1 MYIVMVASEC
11 APVAKV
17 GGMADVVFGLS
28 RELEIRGHEVHSILP
43 KYDCM
48 RYDHIWDLH
57 VCLGDLWVPWHGG
70 AIHCTVWFGF
80 VHGRKCFFIE
90 SHSDDNFFNRGH
102 LYGFWDDA
110 TRFAFFSK
118 AALEFLLKDNRRPDI
133 IHCHDWQTGLVP
145 VLLYETYQHVG
156 MHNQRVCYTI
166 HNFMHQ
172 GVTGDYILHATGLG
186 RPQHFFSYERLRDNF
201 NPFAL
206 NLIKGGIVYSNFVTT
221 VSRTHA
227 HEARYTDQGC
237 GLGHTLETHQNK
249 FGGVLNGIDYDVW
262 NPEIDNLIPFRYSK
276 EVLGGKYRNKETLR
290 EQLWLEKTFKPII
303 AYIGRLDS
311 QKGVHL
317 IRHSVFV
324 ALQTGAQ
331 FVLLGSSPDEA
342 INREFW
348 HLKQH
353 LNESPDC
360 HLELGFNEELAHLI
374 YAGADM
380 IIVPSLFEPCG
391 LTQMIALK
399 YGTVPIVRATG
410 GLADTVFDRDY
421 SSKPVSERNG
431 YVFYQSDYP
440 AIESALQRAVG
451 LWYGYPEEFQ
461 RLIIQGMHYDYSWRH
476 PGQDY
481 VNIYEY
487 IRAK

>member
-1 MYIVMVASEC
+1 MS
-11 APVAKV
+11 
-17 GGMADVVFGLS
+17 
-28 RELEIRGHEVHSILP
+28 
-43 KYDCM
+43 
-48 RYDHIWDLH
+48 
-57 VCLGDLWVPWHGG
+57 
-70 AIHCTVWFGF
+70 
-80 VHGRKCFFIE
+80 
-90 SHSDDNFFNRGH
+90 
-102 LYGFWDDA
+102 
-110 TRFAFFSK
+110 
-118 AALEFLLKDNRRPDI
+118 
-133 IHCHDWQTGLVP
+133 
-145 VLLYETYQHVG
+145 
-156 MHNQRVCYTI
+156 
-166 HNFMHQ
+166 
-172 GVTGDYILHATGLG
+172 
-186 RPQHFFSYERLRDNF
+186 
-201 NPFAL
+201 
-206 NLIKGGIVYSNFVTT
+206 
-221 VSRTHA
+221 
-227 HEARYTDQGC
+227 
-237 GLGHTLETHQNK
+237 
-249 FGGVLNGIDYDVW
+249 NGIDYDVW

-276 EVLGGKYRNKETLR
+276 EVLGGKYRNKEALR

-353 LNESPDC
+353 LNDSPDC

-431 YVFYQSDYP
+431 YVFHQSDYP